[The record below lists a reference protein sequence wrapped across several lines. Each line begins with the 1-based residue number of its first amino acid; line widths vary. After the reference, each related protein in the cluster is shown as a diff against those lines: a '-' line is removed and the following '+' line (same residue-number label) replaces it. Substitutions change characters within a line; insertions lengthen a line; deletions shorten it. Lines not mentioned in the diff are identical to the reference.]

1 MSNVGSPI
9 ITSLIQAAQAQ
20 QTASKNRD
28 LKRAE
33 SERTQ
38 RFADQVE
45 LRVAGVESSEAVRQ
59 PPQNDSE
66 QAGAEHQAKDHQRSG
81 EPHNELD
88 AERPHVDVKA

>member
-20 QTASKNRD
+20 QTASKTRD

-45 LRVAGVESSEAVRQ
+45 LRVAGVESSEALRK

-66 QAGAEHQAKDHQRSG
+66 EAGAEHQAKDQQRSG
-81 EPHNELD
+81 ESPNELD

>member
-45 LRVAGVESSEAVRQ
+45 LRVAGVESSEALRQ

-66 QAGAEHQAKDHQRSG
+66 QAGAEHQAKDQKRPG
-81 EPHNELD
+81 EPPNELD
-88 AERPHVDVKA
+88 GERPRVDVKA

>member
-20 QTASKNRD
+20 QTASKTRD

-66 QAGAEHQAKDHQRSG
+66 QAGTRHQAKDHHRSG
-81 EPHNELD
+81 EPPNELD